1 MKVKRVER
9 KIQPLSERY
18 GGGLLQFVYE
28 AGPCGNGLYR
38 ELLASGH
45 DVQVV
50 APSRIP
56 KAPGE
61 RIKRDRRDAIK
72 LAQLARWGDLTSVWV
87 PDTEQEAM
95 RNLTRARD
103 DMKGS
108 RA

>member
-56 KAPGE
+56 
-61 RIKRDRRDAIK
+61 RRP
-72 LAQLARWGDLTSVWV
+72 V
-87 PDTEQEAM
+87 
-95 RNLTRARD
+95 N
-103 DMKGS
+103 GS
-108 RA
+108 RGIGVMRSSWPNLHAGAI